1 MKTLK
6 KLAECNNTD
15 TIKNLTYKLWPL
27 IYKSRYKCSV
37 QEAYY
42 TTFDDGIGYGR
53 PMPISE
59 FKIFQPI
66 HLLPYKCSFRNK
78 GEYCANKVFLGGLLK
93 DNKTILPISIL
104 SNKQKTIKFR
114 GDNT

>member
-6 KLAECNNTD
+6 ELAKYNNTD
-15 TIKNLTYKLWPL
+15 TIKKSAYKLWPL

-42 TTFDDGIGYGR
+42 TAFDDDIGYGR
-53 PMPISE
+53 PMSISE

-66 HLLPYKCSFRNK
+66 HLLPCKRSFRNK
-78 GEYCANKVFLGGLLK
+78 GEYCANKVFLGGLLT
-93 DNKTILPISIL
+93 DNKTILPIKIS

-114 GDNT
+114 GNNI

>member
-42 TTFDDGIGYGR
+42 TTFDDGI
-53 PMPISE
+53 
-59 FKIFQPI
+59 
-66 HLLPYKCSFRNK
+66 
-78 GEYCANKVFLGGLLK
+78 
-93 DNKTILPISIL
+93 
-104 SNKQKTIKFR
+104 
-114 GDNT
+114 